1 MSAIKNHFHE
11 ELLTRQAAPSPQYDA
26 LADAWLSTCNTLSS
40 LQDALKTAA
49 PLEGLVLLDLIAA
62 AADLRRKVEQFTEAS
77 K

>member
-1 MSAIKNHFHE
+1 MNREPIEKACGSAEF
-11 ELLTRQAAPSPQYDA
+11 LVSD
-26 LADAWLSTCNTLSS
+26 
-40 LQDALKTAA
+40 LQDALKTAS